1 MKYTILCYGDSN
13 TYGYIPAG
21 GGKRYD
27 EDTRWTC
34 RLQNQLGKE
43 YHVIEEGCSGRT
55 TDVDDPDAPWKNGMS
70 GLLIS
75 LHSHKP
81 IDMIILMLGTN
92 DLKTVFNRDAETIAA
107 SAASVAEEAVRYL
120 STKQDT
126 VPQILFLCP
135 PPLYEHVQDGI
146 FGKEFDHRS
155 YLVSLQLPEH
165 YRKQAEQ
172 NGYMYMDTS
181 RFLTSS
187 ETDGIH
193 LTPEAHARLADAL
206 SALIQSGR
214 IA

>member
-13 TYGYIPAG
+13 TYGYVPAG

-34 RLQNQLGKE
+34 LLQKQLGND
-43 YHVIEEGCSGRT
+43 YHVIEEGCGGRT

-81 IDMIILMLGTN
+81 IDLIILMLGTN
-92 DLKTVFNRDAETIAA
+92 DLKTAFHRDAETIAA
-107 SAASVAEEAVRYL
+107 SAASIGNKALSYL
-120 STKQDT
+120 GVKQEY

-135 PPLYEHVQDGI
+135 PHLYEHVENGI
-146 FGKEFDHRS
+146 FGGQFSHES
-155 YLVSLQLPEH
+155 YLVSLQLPEY

-172 NGYMYMDTS
+172 NGFIFMDTS

-187 ETDGIH
+187 ETDGVH
-193 LTPEAHARLADAL
+193 FTPEAHSKLADEL
-206 SALIQSGR
+206 SALIKAR
-214 IA
+214 RFL